1 MSGCCVVVI
10 VKGCFIL
17 EIKFLLQV
25 SDLYSKEDIRWVG
38 STYSCRRLYASV
50 DREVVCSQKQG
61 LGFPR
66 LIYPFR
72 MTL

>member
-38 STYSCRRLYASV
+38 ST
-50 DREVVCSQKQG
+50 
-61 LGFPR
+61 
-66 LIYPFR
+66 
-72 MTL
+72 